1 MKRAV
6 AVILACAILISVAFA
21 LPLGGSIMPRTG
33 FFSNEVKV
41 ASGETWTS
49 SRYEITGEYENVF
62 ISADLIKGSNVT
74 VELYGANATSTS
86 GVKVGSIAAGNSNV
100 LKVKRNYAYYFFKV
114 VNNSS
119 ASATSFVKLYA

>member
-1 MKRAV
+1 MKRV
-6 AVILACAILISVAFA
+6 IAVILACAILISVAFA
-21 LPLGGSIMPRTG
+21 LPSGDSIMPRTG
-33 FFSNEVKV
+33 FFNSEVKV

-49 SRYEITGEYENVF
+49 SRYEITGAYENVF

-74 VELYGANATSTS
+74 VELYGANATSTN

-114 VNNSS
+114 INNSS
-119 ASATSFVKLYA
+119 ASATTVIMLYA